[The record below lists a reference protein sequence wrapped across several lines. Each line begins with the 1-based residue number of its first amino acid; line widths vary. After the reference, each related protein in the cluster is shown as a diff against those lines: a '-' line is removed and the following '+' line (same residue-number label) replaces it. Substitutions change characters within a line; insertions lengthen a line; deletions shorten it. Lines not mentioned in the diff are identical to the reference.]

1 MKKWMALFVWCAFV
15 MCIFFGNAVPA
26 FAAAS
31 SESLDAKDSS
41 MHETV
46 NKDGASEKEQKKDSK
61 DTAGKEQKD
70 SKDAPVVKE
79 QKDSKDAPVV
89 KEQKDVKDAPVVK
102 EQKDAPVEKDI
113 SAEEVSLPAKQKVE
127 PSSDWAYYYNND
139 KRFPMVWRNR
149 GVATYIDKSSLIV
162 QKYAPPQYVIAI
174 TAFEAGDAGYGKV
187 SNYRVERYFYNF
199 ERTEM
204 YRDKHPG
211 KNEWEF
217 VSPNGSLQQEGYSAK
232 CIGEAIYY
240 LCYKLKFYGTYEW
253 KTIASPTA
261 DPVGEY
267 EKVFFDAF
275 YDRL

>member
-70 SKDAPVVKE
+70 S
-79 QKDSKDAPVV
+79 
-89 KEQKDVKDAPVVK
+89 
-102 EQKDAPVEKDI
+102 KDAPVEKDI

-217 VSPNGSLQQEGYSAK
+217 VSPNGSIQQEGYSAK

-240 LCYKLKFYGTYEW
+240 LCYRLKFYGTYEW

-267 EKVFFDAF
+267 EKIFFDAF